1 MGQDLSRR
9 YSAFARQAQSRRL
22 GSDGAGPA
30 RASAK
35 PTERVWAACVCD
47 ALLASASLARSAFSP
62 QRVHVVLR
70 LLFRRQHL
78 ELECSKDST
87 MTKQMVGNGTWFSE
101 NTSIEMHGI
110 WPLLFVP
117 EKLQKLWSCLVEP
130 TKF

>member
-9 YSAFARQAQSRRL
+9 YGAFARQAQGRRL

-35 PTERVWAACVCD
+35 PTERAC
-47 ALLASASLARSAFSP
+47 AMHFWLPLRSLCLSP

-87 MTKQMVGNGTWFSE
+87 MTKQIGENGTWFSE
-101 NTSIEMHGI
+101 NTSIEMALALAI
-110 WPLLFVP
+110 CAREAP
-117 EKLQKLWSCLVEP
+117 KLWPCMVEP